1 MPSEEFEDNYR
12 IKWITERS
20 TGKKYAVLLQNRN
33 GPCPLLAISNALL
46 LRGNIDIHE
55 DMSHVNE
62 EMLIEKITEYIFRA
76 NPLLREGEEEVV
88 ANEQQNLADV
98 ITTLPKLK
106 KGIDVNVRF
115 NAPDAFEFTP
125 ELSCFDMCRVR
136 LLHGWL
142 VDPQDPYSFDSFA
155 KLTYN
160 QLVDLIITASSSDQ
174 YGHLENGMDSEE
186 CSNRQ
191 VIAKLAGDFL
201 EDNPSQL
208 TLHGF
213 HALSSAVAENE
224 ICVFFRNNHFST
236 LTRRDGKLFLLV
248 SDLGY
253 LHEPEIVWDKFIGI
267 HGESQFF
274 NFDLVVS
281 IYQNNFDNLVQGLNA
296 LLDDRLMIHSEEWIG
311 KTKTWRNV
319 CKRKRTGRF

>member
-1 MPSEEFEDNYR
+1 
-12 IKWITERS
+12 
-20 TGKKYAVLLQNRN
+20 
-33 GPCPLLAISNALL
+33 
-46 LRGNIDIHE
+46 
-55 DMSHVNE
+55 
-62 EMLIEKITEYIFRA
+62 
-76 NPLLREGEEEVV
+76 
-88 ANEQQNLADV
+88 
-98 ITTLPKLK
+98 
-106 KGIDVNVRF
+106 
-115 NAPDAFEFTP
+115 
-125 ELSCFDMCRVR
+125 MCRVR

-248 SDLGY
+248 SDL
-253 LHEPEIVWDKFIGI
+253 
-267 HGESQFF
+267 
-274 NFDLVVS
+274 VS
-281 IYQNNFDNLVQGLNA
+281 CAEKLA
-296 LLDDRLMIHSEEWIG
+296 
-311 KTKTWRNV
+311 
-319 CKRKRTGRF
+319 RKAVGSW

>member
-1 MPSEEFEDNYR
+1 MFCR
-12 IKWITERS
+12 IR
-20 TGKKYAVLLQNRN
+20 ALLSS
-33 GPCPLLAISNALL
+33 GGCGFAANALL

-106 KGIDVNVRF
+106 KGLVSFNQSLWWLADRALANFLFSQKKCFSGIDVNVRF

-174 YGHLENGMDSEE
+174 YG
-186 CSNRQ
+186 R
-191 VIAKLAGDFL
+191 
-201 EDNPSQL
+201 
-208 TLHGF
+208 
-213 HALSSAVAENE
+213 
-224 ICVFFRNNHFST
+224 
-236 LTRRDGKLFLLV
+236 LV
-248 SDLGY
+248 S
-253 LHEPEIVWDKFIGI
+253 
-267 HGESQFF
+267 
-274 NFDLVVS
+274 
-281 IYQNNFDNLVQGLNA
+281 LN
-296 LLDDRLMIHSEEWIG
+296 
-311 KTKTWRNV
+311 
-319 CKRKRTGRF
+319 

>member
-106 KGIDVNVRF
+106 KG
-115 NAPDAFEFTP
+115 
-125 ELSCFDMCRVR
+125 
-136 LLHGWL
+136 
-142 VDPQDPYSFDSFA
+142 
-155 KLTYN
+155 
-160 QLVDLIITASSSDQ
+160 
-174 YGHLENGMDSEE
+174 
-186 CSNRQ
+186 
-191 VIAKLAGDFL
+191 
-201 EDNPSQL
+201 
-208 TLHGF
+208 
-213 HALSSAVAENE
+213 
-224 ICVFFRNNHFST
+224 
-236 LTRRDGKLFLLV
+236 LV
-248 SDLGY
+248 SFNQSLWWLADRALANF
-253 LHEPEIVWDKFIGI
+253 LF
-267 HGESQFF
+267 SQKKMLLR
-274 NFDLVVS
+274 NRCECE
-281 IYQNNFDNLVQGLNA
+281 VQCPRCIRVYA
-296 LLDDRLMIHSEEWIG
+296 RVELL
-311 KTKTWRNV
+311 
-319 CKRKRTGRF
+319 